1 MGEIYNEAFINFLGE
16 LYDIR
21 RRAGE
26 PFSAQAYKKAQE
38 IIMTYPDDITDPSK
52 QLKGMNGIGS
62 AIMLKFEEYVKNK
75 KVAALEKERANP
87 LNLFTTIYGVGPK
100 KAKEIVGKG
109 ITTIEQLRQHEELL
123 NDSQKIGLKYFD
135 DINQRIPRVEIDE
148 FEKHFRNIFDSVAP
162 TGSSFEIVGSYR
174 RGAQNSGDIDIIITN
189 KENNKDAFEKVLDV
203 MMKDKIITE
212 VLSRGKTKSLTLVQ
226 IKKDGPIRRVD
237 FLYSSPDEYAFA
249 ILYFTGSKIFN
260 TVVRQRATDLGYT
273 LNEHELSY
281 KVKGKKG
288 GKIEQDF
295 PTEESILNF
304 LGIKYVKP
312 EERIDGRSIKLIK
325 TQKHDN
331 EDMVCYEADE
341 LDDEALLS
349 ALESTYDKIPL
360 DDDDDDDEETMAL
373 EALEALEAQESKS
386 EVIKVKK
393 NKTLKKALSPS
404 EVDIVE
410 KLKTDGIMVL
420 KMMTE
425 TELSNLIHAAN
436 TAYYCDDKPLMSD
449 NLYDMVREYVLEKY
463 PENKTA
469 LEGHKCDTMVKN
481 KVKLPYELW
490 SMDKIKP
497 TTEALKKWT
506 KNFKGPYV
514 VSAKLDGISALYMV
528 KDGVGTL
535 YTRGNGTMG
544 QDISPLIPYLI
555 GKNFAKDV
563 AIRGEIIISKEVFQK
578 KYAEKFSNPRNFVAG
593 IVNKKTIE
601 SAIVNDLEFVP
612 YEVIQPVMRP
622 SEQMKFLDLWNAGG
636 VQYMVKKEISNEILS
651 EILLDWRE
659 KYMYEIDGVIVV
671 NDEIYSRPKKNPEY
685 AVAFKM
691 VISDQVVEA
700 KVVDVLW
707 SPSKDGY
714 LKPRVQIEPVILGG
728 AKIEYATGFN
738 AQFIKDNKIGIGA
751 IVSIIRSGD
760 VIPHI
765 ISVVI
770 PAETTKMPA
779 VSYKWNET
787 GVDAIL
793 DGEDDATVREKNIT
807 GFFKGIEVDGLG
819 PGNVKRIIAAGY
831 KTVPAIIAM
840 SKADFLKVDG
850 FKEKSANKLYNGIR
864 EKVDAASLCELMAA
878 SNIFGRGFGNRRL
891 VSILKVYPDILRSE
905 ESVEQKIQMLTKVDG
920 IATKTAGH
928 FVKKIPEFLDFMNQG
943 GLEKKLDVVD
953 EMDEMDEVDGN
964 AMGMDIEH
972 PLYGKKIVFTGFR
985 DKVLL
990 EKIKAVGAE
999 EGGNVSKNTFAVLVK
1014 DLEEQTGKT
1023 EQARKLDIM
1032 LMTPDMFEEKFLK

>member
-1 MGEIYNEAFINFLGE
+1 M
-16 LYDIR
+16 
-21 RRAGE
+21 
-26 PFSAQAYKKAQE
+26 
-38 IIMTYPDDITDPSK
+38 
-52 QLKGMNGIGS
+52 
-62 AIMLKFEEYVKNK
+62 
-75 KVAALEKERANP
+75 
-87 LNLFTTIYGVGPK
+87 
-100 KAKEIVGKG
+100 
-109 ITTIEQLRQHEELL
+109 
-123 NDSQKIGLKYFD
+123 
-135 DINQRIPRVEIDE
+135 
-148 FEKHFRNIFDSVAP
+148 
-162 TGSSFEIVGSYR
+162 
-174 RGAQNSGDIDIIITN
+174 
-189 KENNKDAFEKVLDV
+189 
-203 MMKDKIITE
+203 
-212 VLSRGKTKSLTLVQ
+212 
-226 IKKDGPIRRVD
+226 
-237 FLYSSPDEYAFA
+237 
-249 ILYFTGSKIFN
+249 
-260 TVVRQRATDLGYT
+260 
-273 LNEHELSY
+273 
-281 KVKGKKG
+281 
-288 GKIEQDF
+288 
-295 PTEESILNF
+295 
-304 LGIKYVKP
+304 
-312 EERIDGRSIKLIK
+312 
-325 TQKHDN
+325 
-331 EDMVCYEADE
+331 
-341 LDDEALLS
+341 
-349 ALESTYDKIPL
+349 
-360 DDDDDDDEETMAL
+360 
-373 EALEALEAQESKS
+373 
-386 EVIKVKK
+386 
-393 NKTLKKALSPS
+393 
-404 EVDIVE
+404 
-410 KLKTDGIMVL
+410 
-420 KMMTE
+420 
-425 TELSNLIHAAN
+425 
-436 TAYYCDDKPLMSD
+436 
-449 NLYDMVREYVLEKY
+449 
-463 PENKTA
+463 
-469 LEGHKCDTMVKN
+469 
-481 KVKLPYELW
+481 
-490 SMDKIKP
+490 
-497 TTEALKKWT
+497 
-506 KNFKGPYV
+506 
-514 VSAKLDGISALYMV
+514 SAKLDGISALYMV
-528 KDGVGTL
+528 KDAVGTL

-578 KYAEKFSNPRNFVAG
+578 KYADKFSNPRNFVAG

-864 EKVDAASLCELMAA
+864 EKVEAASLCELMAA

-943 GLEKKLDVVD
+943 GLESKLD
-953 EMDEMDEVDGN
+953 EMDEMDEMDGDGN